1 MEKSAALRGAARC
14 GARTAGSGRR
24 RGSALRVVLL
34 LAGTLLLVGR
44 ATALDV
50 STCATVV
57 PAGDTGVLQA
67 DLECTGTGFDDP
79 AVQLGS
85 GAILQM
91 NGHRIDH
98 PEVPGDLYGFGVRCP
113 SGKCTIHGPGEITGD
128 LVGIEGPKLVVS
140 DILIH
145 DTVLG
150 IAALRVILDAGG
162 SVAGVKYGDLLASN
176 VTLLANGSGI
186 LGRSVRASGIVVS
199 QSEQLGIQAKKVRG
213 TVITANDNGWVG
225 IAAEQCNVDG
235 LTATGNGA
243 FAAVF
248 GGGVEV
254 YRGTARLR
262 NATLTGNRAFLDGA
276 SVDGDIVAVRTPR
289 LENVVCDHS
298 VRIVQLGQSAGSL
311 SVCSGD

>member
-1 MEKSAALRGAARC
+1 MFRHGV
-14 GARTAGSGRR
+14 RTAASSHRR
-24 RGSALRVVLL
+24 RSAPGIALVAG
-34 LAGTLLLVGR
+34 LALSAGR
-44 ATALDV
+44 ASSLDV
-50 STCATVV
+50 SSCATVV

-67 DLECTGTGFDDP
+67 DLDCTGTGFDDP

-85 GAILQM
+85 GAILEM
-91 NGHRIDH
+91 NGHRINH

-113 SGKCTIHGPGEITGD
+113 SGKCTVHGPGEITGD
-128 LVGIEGPKLVVS
+128 VVGIEGPKLVVS

-150 IAALRVILDAGG
+150 IAAVRVTVDPDG
-162 SVAGVKYGDLLASN
+162 SVVGVKYGNLLATN
-176 VTLLANGSGI
+176 VTLIANGSGI
-186 LGRSVRASGIVVS
+186 LARNVRASAVVVS

-213 TVITANDNGWVG
+213 TAITANDNGWVG
-225 IAAEQCNVDG
+225 IAIEQCNVDG

-243 FAAVF
+243 FAEVF

-262 NATLTGNRAFLDGA
+262 NATLTGNRVFVDGA

-311 SVCSGD
+311 GVCSGD

>member
-1 MEKSAALRGAARC
+1 MFRQRV
-14 GARTAGSGRR
+14 RTTASRHR
-24 RGSALRVVLL
+24 RGLAPWIVL
-34 LAGTLLLVGR
+34 LAGLALSAGR

-50 STCATVV
+50 STCGTVV
-57 PAGDTGVLQA
+57 PAGNTGVLQA
-67 DLECTGTGFDDP
+67 DLDCTGTGFDDP

-85 GAILQM
+85 GAILEM

-113 SGKCTIHGPGEITGD
+113 GGKCTIQGPGEITGD
-128 LVGIEGPKLVVS
+128 LVGIEGPKLVVN
-140 DILIH
+140 DLMIH

-150 IAALRVILDAGG
+150 IAALRVTLDPDGG
-162 SVAGVKYGDLLASN
+162 VVAVKYGDLLATN
-176 VTLLANGSGI
+176 VTVIANGSGI
-186 LGRSVRASGIVVS
+186 LARSVRASGITVS
-199 QSEQLGIQAKKVRG
+199 QSEQFGIQAKKVRG
-213 TVITANDNGWVG
+213 TMITANDNGWVG
-225 IAAEQCNVDG
+225 IATEQCNVDG

-243 FAAVF
+243 FAALF

-262 NATLTGNRAFLDGA
+262 NATLTGNLTFVDGA
-276 SVDGDIVAVRTPR
+276 LVNGDIVAVRTPR

-311 SVCSGD
+311 GVCSGD